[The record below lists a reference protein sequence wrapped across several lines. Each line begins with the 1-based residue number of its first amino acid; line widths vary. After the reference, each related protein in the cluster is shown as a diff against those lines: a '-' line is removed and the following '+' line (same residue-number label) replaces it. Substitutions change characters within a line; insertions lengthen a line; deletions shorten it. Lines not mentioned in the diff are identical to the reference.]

1 MKVTQIALATAAAF
15 ALAGPTLAAGD
26 AQRDSTRSP
35 QGMQQYDRSTG
46 TQSTP
51 GSTMGNQGAR
61 DTTAA
66 PSQGL
71 GGDRTSGTGY
81 NSSTVREVQQ
91 ALKDKGIEVGPVDGI
106 FGPKTQSAVREF
118 QQKEGISATGRIDR
132 QTLAAL
138 DVDGNPAGMGTGRSG
153 MGGSSSPGMSNR
165 EGMNQ
170 RDLKGANPSPS
181 PESTQAGKTGVPRS
195 SQ

>member
-1 MKVTQIALATAAAF
+1 
-15 ALAGPTLAAGD
+15 
-26 AQRDSTRSP
+26 
-35 QGMQQYDRSTG
+35 MQQYDRSTG
-46 TQSTP
+46 AQSTP
-51 GSTMGNQGAR
+51 GSTTGNQGAR

-66 PSQGL
+66 PSQG
-71 GGDRTSGTGY
+71 GTGY
-81 NSSTVREVQQ
+81 NSGTVREVQQ
-91 ALKDKGIEVGPVDGI
+91 ALKEKGIDAGPVDGI

-138 DVDGNPAGMGTGRSG
+138 DVDENPAGIGTGRSG
-153 MGGSSSPGMSNR
+153 MGGSSSSGMSNR

-170 RDLKGANPSPS
+170 RDLKGANPSPA
-181 PESTQAGKTGVPRS
+181 PEATEAGKTGVPRS